1 MQKLFYAFI
10 ILCLTSCAE
19 QGEQPYRAD
28 FFVFGT
34 LVGISIWGVPDEQA
48 EKATQ
53 VVIQELQTMHNDW
66 HAWHP
71 SQITELNQVIAQGGT
86 VTIQDQ
92 HILTLLQRAQ
102 QFSQQSDDLFN
113 PTIGKLIE
121 LWGFHHDELPQNP
134 PPTDEA
140 IAQLVN
146 LKPTMADI
154 VITDNQ
160 ISSHNPAVQLDL
172 GAFAKGYAVDL
183 AIKRLGE
190 LGIENAIVNAG
201 GNLKAIGKMNQ
212 RPWMIG
218 IRDPN
223 GEDVLAGIAIEGE
236 ESVIT
241 SGNYERY
248 LEYQGVRYSH
258 ILDPRTGKPAKDF
271 SSVSVIDP
279 NATLADAA
287 ATALS
292 IAGLQDWYRIAK
304 QMGVKN
310 VILVDVA
317 GNVYLNPRMAARV
330 QFNPKKKPNVV
341 ITGEL

>member
-1 MQKLFYAFI
+1 MRKLLYLVI
-10 ILCLTSCAE
+10 ILYLTSCTS
-19 QGEQPYRAD
+19 QSEQPYRTD

-34 LVGISIWGVPDEQA
+34 LVGISIWGVPQEQA
-48 EKATQ
+48 EQATQ
-53 VVIQELQTMHNDW
+53 AITQELQTMHNDW

-71 SQITELNQVIAQGGT
+71 SKLTEINQSIAQGKT
-86 VTIQDQ
+86 ATITEQRLVD
-92 HILTLLQRAQ
+92 LLHLGQ
-102 QFSQQSDDLFN
+102 QFSQQSEGLFN

-121 LWGFHHDELPQNP
+121 LWGFHHDDLPHIP
-134 PPTDEA
+134 PPSDEA
-140 IAQLVN
+140 IAQLVALN
-146 LKPTMADI
+146 PTI
-154 VITDNQ
+154 ENITLTDNQ
-160 ISSHNPAVQLDL
+160 ITSNNPAVQLDL
-172 GAFAKGYAVDL
+172 GAFAKGYAVDI
-183 AIKRLGE
+183 AIQHLHE

-201 GNLKAIGKMNQ
+201 GNLKATGKVNQ

-223 GEDVLAGIAIEGE
+223 GEDILAGLAIEGE

-271 SSVSVIDP
+271 TSVTVIDP

-287 ATALS
+287 STALS
-292 IAGLQDWYRIAK
+292 VAGLQDWYRIAK

-310 VILVDVA
+310 VMLVDVA
-317 GNVYLNPRMAARV
+317 GNVYLNPRMEKRV
-330 QFNPKKKPNVV
+330 QFNPKKKPNIV